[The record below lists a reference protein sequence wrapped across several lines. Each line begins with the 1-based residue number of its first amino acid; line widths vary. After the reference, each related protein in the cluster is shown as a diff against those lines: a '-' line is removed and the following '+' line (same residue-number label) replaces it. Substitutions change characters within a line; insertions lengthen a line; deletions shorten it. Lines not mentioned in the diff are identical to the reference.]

1 VAASGRETAR
11 INYGL
16 PGWVSHHNVDLWR
29 QSGPVGNYGQGSPTW
44 ANWPMSGPWF
54 CSHLWE
60 HYLFSGD
67 RRFLAERAYPLMKGA
82 AEFCLGWLV
91 EDKQGRLTTCPSF
104 STENVFIAPD
114 GKTAQT
120 SAGCTMDLALIR
132 ELFANCIEA
141 SKLLGADAEFAAKLD
156 AARKRLVPYQVG
168 KRGQLQEWSK
178 DFDENEPGHRH
189 MSHLYPLYPGAEFT
203 SRRNPELWRAARVSL
218 ELRMKAG
225 GAYTGW
231 SRAWAIAFW
240 ARLND
245 GEMAHDSAV
254 KLLTNSTGP
263 NLFDTHPAG
272 TGWIFQIDGNF
283 GGAAAIAEMLLQSH
297 DGGID
302 FLPALPKAWP
312 DGHVKGLRARGN
324 VEVDITWK
332 SGRATH
338 AELRPK
344 RSGEFVLRAPKGQ
357 KVLPA
362 DRVKLKAGERFT
374 VKFS

>member
-1 VAASGRETAR
+1 
-11 INYGL
+11 
-16 PGWVSHHNVDLWR
+16 
-29 QSGPVGNYGQGSPTW
+29 
-44 ANWPMSGPWF
+44 
-54 CSHLWE
+54 
-60 HYLFSGD
+60 
-67 RRFLAERAYPLMKGA
+67 
-82 AEFCLGWLV
+82 
-91 EDKQGRLTTCPSF
+91 
-104 STENVFIAPD
+104 
-114 GKTAQT
+114 
-120 SAGCTMDLALIR
+120 
-132 ELFANCIEA
+132 
-141 SKLLGADAEFAAKLD
+141 
-156 AARKRLVPYQVG
+156 
-168 KRGQLQEWSK
+168 
-178 DFDENEPGHRH
+178 
-189 MSHLYPLYPGAEFT
+189 
-203 SRRNPELWRAARVSL
+203 
-218 ELRMKAG
+218 
-225 GAYTGW
+225 
-231 SRAWAIAFW
+231 
-240 ARLND
+240 
-245 GEMAHDSAV
+245 V